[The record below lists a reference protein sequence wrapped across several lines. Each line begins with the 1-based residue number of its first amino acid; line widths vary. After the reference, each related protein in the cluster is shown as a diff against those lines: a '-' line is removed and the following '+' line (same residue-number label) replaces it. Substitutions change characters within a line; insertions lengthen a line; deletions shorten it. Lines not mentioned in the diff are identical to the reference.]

1 MYPKTSPQGRNIPSL
16 FLAEPVGKSFQ
27 VVDGSST
34 RSLAQWQEVCQSRG
48 GRLASINS
56 AEEQQLA
63 ADAVKMS
70 KKRAVL
76 TGMKRISPHKYFING
91 DGEKLPYS

>member
-1 MYPKTSPQGRNIPSL
+1 M
-16 FLAEPVGKSFQ
+16 
-27 VVDGSST
+27 
-34 RSLAQWQEVCQSRG
+34 
-48 GRLASINS
+48 ASINS
-56 AEEQQLA
+56 AEEQKLA

-76 TGMKRISPHKYFING
+76 TGMKRISPNKYFING